1 LLSDKLLV
9 VLPRCTQQPCSAV
22 RLTSGGPLRD
32 NDELLL
38 VNEGVMACEDVWV
51 VELLQ
56 QVNLFDATFALF
68 GHHGINV
75 NTAA

>member
-1 LLSDKLLV
+1 M
-9 VLPRCTQQPCSAV
+9 

-38 VNEGVMACEDVWV
+38 VNEGVMTCQDVGV

-56 QVNLFDATFALF
+56 QVNLFDATIALF

-75 NTAA
+75 NTAAEQTDILLLTPGMHDQ